1 MMGLIILVAV
11 GAILGWLAS
20 IIMRIDDQHGILLNV
35 AVGVGGALLSGL
47 LIKSDSILVGIS
59 AGALL
64 VGVAG
69 SIAGLILL
77 NVIRRNT
84 VH

>member
-1 MMGLIILVAV
+1 MGLIILIAV

-20 IIMRIDDQHGILLNV
+20 IIIRLDDQHEILLNV
-35 AVGVGGALLSGL
+35 AVGAGGALVSGL
-47 LIKSDSILVGIS
+47 LVKSDSILVGIS

-69 SIAGLILL
+69 SFVSLVLINLIRQG
-77 NVIRRNT
+77 VI
-84 VH
+84 H

>member
-1 MMGLIILVAV
+1 MGLIILVAV
-11 GAILGWLAS
+11 GAILGWLAT

-47 LIKSDSILVGIS
+47 LIKSSAILVGIS
-59 AGALL
+59 AGTLL
-64 VGVAG
+64 VGVGG
-69 SIAGLILL
+69 SIASLVLL
-77 NVIRRNT
+77 NVIRRNM

>member
-1 MMGLIILVAV
+1 MGLIILVAV

-20 IIMRIDDQHGILLNV
+20 IIMRIDCQQGILLNV
-35 AVGVGGALLSGL
+35 SVGIGGAMLSGVL
-47 LIKSDSILVGIS
+47 FKSGSILVGIS

-77 NVIRRNT
+77 NIIRRNT

>member
-1 MMGLIILVAV
+1 MGLIILVAV

-20 IIMRIDDQHGILLNV
+20 IIMRIDDQHGILVNV

-47 LIKSDSILVGIS
+47 VIKSDSILVGIS

-69 SIAGLILL
+69 SIAGLTLL

>member
-1 MMGLIILVAV
+1 MGLIILVAL
-11 GAILGWLAS
+11 GAILGWLAT
-20 IIMRIDDQHGILLNV
+20 IIMRIEGQHEILLNV

-47 LIKSDSILVGIS
+47 AIKSDSIIVGIS

-69 SIAGLILL
+69 SILGLILL
-77 NVIRRNT
+77 NVIRRNMAN
-84 VH
+84 

>member
-1 MMGLIILVAV
+1 MGLIILVAT
-11 GAILGWLAS
+11 GAILGWLAT
-20 IIMRIDDQHGILLNV
+20 IIMRIDDQHGILLN
-35 AVGVGGALLSGL
+35 AGVGIAGALVSGL
-47 LIKSDSILVGIS
+47 LIKSGSILVGIS
-59 AGALL
+59 AGAFL

-69 SIAGLILL
+69 SIVALILL

>member
-1 MMGLIILVAV
+1 MGLIILIAV

-20 IIMRIDDQHGILLNV
+20 IIIRLDDQHEISLNV
-35 AVGVGGALLSGL
+35 AVGAGGALVSSL
-47 LIKSDSILVGIS
+47 LVKSDSILVGIS

-69 SIAGLILL
+69 SIMSLVLINLIRQG
-77 NVIRRNT
+77 VI
-84 VH
+84 H

>member
-1 MMGLIILVAV
+1 MGLIILVAV

-20 IIMRIDDQHGILLNV
+20 IIMRIDDQHGILVNV

-47 LIKSDSILVGIS
+47 VIKSDSILVGIS
-59 AGALL
+59 VGALL

-69 SIAGLILL
+69 SIAGLTLL

>member
-1 MMGLIILVAV
+1 MGLIILVAV
-11 GAILGWLAS
+11 GAILGWLAT
-20 IIMRIDDQHGILLNV
+20 IIMRIDDHHEILLNV
-35 AVGVGGALLSGL
+35 AVGVGGALLSGMA
-47 LIKSDSILVGIS
+47 IKSDSIIVGIS

-69 SIAGLILL
+69 SILGLILL

-84 VH
+84 AN

>member
-1 MMGLIILVAV
+1 MGLIILVV
-11 GAILGWLAS
+11 LGAILGWLAT
-20 IIMRIDDQHGILLNV
+20 IIMRIDDQHEILLNV
-35 AVGVGGALLSGL
+35 VVGVGGALLSGMA
-47 LIKSDSILVGIS
+47 IKSDSIIVGIS

-69 SIAGLILL
+69 SILGLILL

-84 VH
+84 TN

>member
-1 MMGLIILVAV
+1 MGLIILVAL
-11 GAILGWLAS
+11 GAILGWLAT
-20 IIMRIDDQHGILLNV
+20 IIMRIEGQHEILLNV
-35 AVGVGGALLSGL
+35 GVGVGGALLSGL
-47 LIKSDSILVGIS
+47 AIKSDSIIVGIS

-69 SIAGLILL
+69 SILGLILL

-84 VH
+84 GN

>member
-1 MMGLIILVAV
+1 MGLIILVAL
-11 GAILGWLAS
+11 GAILGWLAT
-20 IIMRIDDQHGILLNV
+20 IIMRIEGQHEILLNV

-47 LIKSDSILVGIS
+47 AIKSDSIIVGIS

-69 SIAGLILL
+69 SILGLILL

-84 VH
+84 GN